1 MGVTRWVR
9 RAVAGA
15 VIMALVLVG
24 GTALRVWYVA
34 RADER
39 PNVDAIVVLGAAQ
52 YNGTPSEVFAHRL
65 GQAKE
70 LYDQGVAPRI
80 VTTGGRADGDTYSEA
95 ESGATWLTENGV
107 PESDVLVVP
116 TGADTL
122 HSIRAVAQEM
132 QDREWTTTVV
142 VSDPWHSLRARTM
155 AEDAGLKAWTS
166 PTHSGPIVQT
176 RETQAWYI
184 ARETAALL
192 YHNLFAAES
201 MSS

>member
-1 MGVTRWVR
+1 MTRWIR

-15 VIMALVLVG
+15 VIMAFVLIG

-52 YNGTPSEVFAHRL
+52 YNGEPSQVFAHRL
-65 GQAKE
+65 EQAKE
-70 LYDQGVAPRI
+70 LYDQGIAPRI
-80 VTTGGRADGDTYSEA
+80 VTTGGRASGDEYSEA
-95 ESGATWLTENGV
+95 QSGSSWLTENGV
-107 PESDVLVVP
+107 PETDVLTVP
-116 TGADTL
+116 KGADTL
-122 HSIRAVAQEM
+122 HSLHAASQELR
-132 QDREWTTTVV
+132 DRGWATTVI

-155 AEDAGLKAWTS
+155 AQDAGLEAWTS

-192 YHNLFAAES
+192 YYNLFAADS
-201 MSS
+201 VRT